1 MSTYDVILSIDKSKI
16 EILLKKG
23 ILKSSTKRDMD
34 VYEYYVNECVLT
46 GSKMQAR
53 TNAAEK
59 FSTSEETIGRIIQRM
74 K

>member
-1 MSTYDVILSIDKSKI
+1 MSTYDLILSIDKSKV
-16 EILLKKG
+16 EILLQKG
-23 ILKSSTKRDMD
+23 ILKSSTKRDIE
-34 VYEYYVNECVLT
+34 VYEYYVNECGLT

-59 FSTSEETIGRIIQRM
+59 FFTSEETISRIIQRM

>member
-1 MSTYDVILSIDKSKI
+1 MSTYDLILSIDKSKV
-16 EILLKKG
+16 EILLQKG
-23 ILKSSTKRDMD
+23 ILKSSTKRDIE
-34 VYEYYVNECVLT
+34 VYEYYVNECCLT

-59 FSTSEETIGRIIQRM
+59 FFTSEETISRIIQKM